1 LVRRHSGHIDRLRR
15 LNLPVAGKM
24 QEVIRDH
31 EAIAA
36 AIEAEQPDEAQ
47 HVLRDHLSRSLDF
60 VDRLRASHP
69 DYFHAE

>member
-1 LVRRHSGHIDRLRR
+1 
-15 LNLPVAGKM
+15 M

-36 AIEAEQPDEAQ
+36 AIEAGQPDEAQ

-60 VDRLRASHP
+60 VESLRASHP